1 MRKEHFGLILKE
13 VASKKKHEEKVEEL
27 KKHVNDGFLT
37 TFLCYVYDT
46 QRWKWFCDFLP
57 KDYKILSSKIDIDFA
72 GTHLR
77 DIIPILYLFLN
88 DSVIDDKKKL
98 EKLYFILEG
107 MHKSEIELLS
117 GMFSMKR
124 EIKGISRKVIEEVF
138 PSLLQKVS

>member
-1 MRKEHFGLILKE
+1 
-13 VASKKKHEEKVEEL
+13 
-27 KKHVNDGFLT
+27 
-37 TFLCYVYDT
+37 
-46 QRWKWFCDFLP
+46 
-57 KDYKILSSKIDIDFA
+57 
-72 GTHLR
+72 
-77 DIIPILYLFLN
+77 LFLN